1 MTLETSE
8 GRILI
13 DATEEARAKGLRGQV
28 YLTAAALAAIRPNP
42 VALRNCMGDLAF
54 CLSGAEYSLRRARK
68 VRGPFAM
75 HFQTVSDG
83 ERTALRAECGPKE
96 RGARRIV
103 VDVASD

>member
-1 MTLETSE
+1 MTLQTSDE
-8 GRILI
+8 RILI
-13 DATEEARAKGLRGQV
+13 DATEEAQAQGIRGQV

-42 VALRNCMGDLAF
+42 VSVRECVGDLAF
-54 CLSGAEYSLRRARK
+54 FLGGAEYRLRQARK
-68 VRGPFAM
+68 VRGPFTM
-75 HFQTVSDG
+75 GFHTVSDG